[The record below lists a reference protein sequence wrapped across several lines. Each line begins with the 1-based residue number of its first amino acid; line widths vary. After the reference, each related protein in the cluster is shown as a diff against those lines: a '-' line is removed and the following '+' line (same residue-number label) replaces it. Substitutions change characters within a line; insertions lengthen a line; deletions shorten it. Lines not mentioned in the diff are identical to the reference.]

1 MTLAQRHHIPADWE
15 SFRTLAEQQG
25 WSDGLPL
32 VPPTEERVA
41 AYLEAAGAEPDEV
54 VVDTLPPLGAACS
67 TEQLAANAVMTGAS
81 PAALPLLRTALRA
94 MAEPAFDLHALN
106 ATTGSVVP
114 AVVVNGSVRHRL
126 DIPFGAGCLGGAGG
140 GAPSIGRTLRLVMR
154 NVAGQRIGE
163 TSQSVFGTPG
173 RVAGIVFAEWEE
185 RSPWAPLAQR
195 RGVTGDV
202 VTVYG
207 AMGSM
212 NVCDLAST
220 DGLELL
226 ELIGKSAA
234 SPGANGFLT
243 STAFSEV
250 LIAVNPVWAEIIARA
265 VPDAA
270 DVQQLLWQHAS
281 LPLEWFPA
289 PHRREIE
296 ALERVDA
303 DGRVHLTQSPAEVL
317 FVTAGGLGSLHAT
330 VLHSWG
336 ATRAQTA
343 AIV

>member
-1 MTLAQRHHIPADWE
+1 MALAQRHRIPADWE
-15 SFRTLAEQQG
+15 SFATLAEQEG

-32 VPPTEERVA
+32 VPPTEERLA
-41 AYLEAAGAEPDEV
+41 AYLEAAGADPTEV
-54 VVDTLPPLGAACS
+54 VVDALPPRGAACS
-67 TEQLAANAVMTGAS
+67 TEQLAVNAVMTGAP
-81 PAALPLLRTALRA
+81 PAALPLLRAALRA

-114 AVVVNGSVRHRL
+114 ALVVNGPVRHRL
-126 DIPFGAGCLGGAGG
+126 DIPYGAGCLGGAGG
-140 GAPSIGRTLRLVMR
+140 GAPAIGRALRLVMR

-173 RVAGIVFAEWEE
+173 RVAGIVFGEWEE

-195 RGVTGDV
+195 RGVTGDAL
-202 VTVYG
+202 TAYG
-207 AMGSM
+207 AMGTM

-220 DGLELL
+220 NGLELL
-226 ELIGKSAA
+226 EIIGKSAA

-243 STAFSEV
+243 ATAFSEV
-250 LIAVNPVWAEIIARA
+250 LIAVNPVWAEIIARD

-270 DVQQLLWQHAS
+270 DVQRLLWQHAS
-281 LPLEWFPA
+281 LPLDWLPA
-289 PHRREIE
+289 PHRAAIE
-296 ALERVDA
+296 ALDRVGP
-303 DGRVHLTQSPAEVL
+303 DGRVHLTPSPDEVL
-317 FVTAGGLGSLHAT
+317 FLTAGGLGNLHAA

-343 AIV
+343 AIT